1 MGRHRRRWFSRL
13 VEDEDKEEMARNRKV
28 ETEDFLTVDP
38 YKMET
43 LPKEEDMEVLT

>member
-1 MGRHRRRWFSRL
+1 
-13 VEDEDKEEMARNRKV
+13 V

-43 LPKEEDMEVLT
+43 LPKEEDMEVLTW